1 MKTLSKF
8 LLLVGIGFLI
18 FGIIAQISTRNPP
31 TIDPDP
37 SRSQSDISQTPRS
50 DAVEIELW
58 TNDTKAEWVHAVTG
72 PFNDARIET
81 SSGKPVFVH
90 VNQLS
95 SGDVFPKIRGEE
107 IKPTI
112 WSPGDMS
119 WINEANVIWEDLTG
133 RPLSQD
139 CSPSV
144 YTVIGIGMWRPMAE
158 AMGWP
163 DEPIG
168 WDEIVALASDPEGW
182 ARYEHP
188 EWGQF
193 KFGHTHPDS
202 SNTGFLAMGT
212 LAYAALDITEGLTP
226 EMVKSQKVIDAFEQL
241 ERNTY
246 HYGMSTRS
254 LFTLMAQNGPSY
266 RHAGTNSETGLLATN
281 KYQAD
286 VLRFPMVLIFPSG
299 GTFWS
304 TNPIC
309 ILDTD
314 WVTEEQ
320 GEAAKLYAEYLQEP
334 EAQETAV
341 EIGLRPASDIELH
354 APIALENGTD
364 PRVSPETIPPL
375 ESVSGDTA
383 TAIKDVFKMTKKR
396 ATVMVLLDT
405 SGSMAGLKIENAI
418 EGTVNFVTYLEQDDE
433 VAVYSFNDFALRLHP
448 SGRVGDVVEAL
459 RQNLKVLQ
467 ANGGTTLYD
476 SICRAVEQ
484 MNEAREEDEAAG
496 EKRLYGIVVLSD
508 GRDTASQRSRSTMF
522 SCLPSG
528 EDVEGI
534 KIFTI
539 AYGGDAHE
547 NLLENI
553 AGQTNGKFY
562 VGDPATIEEVYLAI
576 SYEQ

>member
-1 MKTLSKF
+1 MKKT
-8 LLLVGIGFLI
+8 GNIGNIISLI
-18 FGIIAQISTRNPP
+18 IVAFVAFMIFSTCAGGSDDVPP
-31 TIDPDP
+31 N
-37 SRSQSDISQTPRS
+37 
-50 DAVEIELW
+50 AVEIELW
-58 TNDTKAEWVHAVTG
+58 TNDTKAEWVHAVTD
-72 PFNDARIET
+72 PFNEARVET

-95 SGDVFPKIRGEE
+95 SGDVFPKIRSGE

-112 WSPGDMS
+112 WSPGDTS
-119 WINEANVIWEDLTG
+119 WINEANVIWEDLNG
-133 RPLSQD
+133 RPLTQE

-182 ARYEHP
+182 ARYGHP

-226 EMVKSQKVIDAFEQL
+226 EMVKSQKVINAFEQL

-266 RHAGTNSETGLLATN
+266 LHAGTNSETGLLATN

-286 VLRFPMVLIFPSG
+286 VLRFPMVFIFPSD

-320 GEAAKLYAEYLQEP
+320 AEAAKLYAAHLQEP

-341 EIGLRPASDIELH
+341 EIGLRPVSDIELH

-383 TAIKDVFKMTKKR
+383 TAIKDVFKMTKRR
-396 ATVMVLLDT
+396 ATVVILLDI
-405 SGSMAGLKIENAI
+405 SDSMRGSKMKGAVD
-418 EGTVNFVTYLEQDDE
+418 GTTNFLTHLEQDDA
-433 VAVYSFNDFALRLHP
+433 VTVYSFNQAAVKINP
-448 SGRVGDVVEAL
+448 SGRVGEVVEAL
-459 RQNLKVLQ
+459 RQNLIRLH
-467 ANGGTTLYD
+467 ASGSTSLYD
-476 SICRAVEQ
+476 SVCMAIDRINQ
-484 MNEAREEDEAAG
+484 AREEDEAAG
-496 EKRLYGIVVLSD
+496 KKRLYGIVVLSD
-508 GRDTASQRSRSTMF
+508 GRDTASQISKSTMF
-522 SCLPSG
+522 NCLPTG

-539 AYGGDAHE
+539 AYGGNADD

-553 AGQTNGKFY
+553 ANQTNGKFY
-562 VGDPATIEEVYLAI
+562 LGDPATIEEVYLAI